1 MKICHIINSLNRGG
15 AESHLLDL
23 VSAQIRNDYDVKI
36 VVIGKDSKTTS
47 SIENEIDK
55 LGIEIKRLSGPRM
68 YNLFSYF
75 SLGFYLINKELDIIH
90 SHQPR
95 SDFMIY
101 ILRKVSKKISS
112 ISWVVSVHGKYD
124 TYLEGNKLGDYLR
137 KIFMKR
143 LSKFWLNATT
153 VIAISD
159 EVKEWISK
167 LNSSIEARVIPY
179 WVKRNNIKKVNN
191 DKLTIGFLGRLNK
204 NKGIEDLLH
213 ALNKLNYKE
222 NNLDVIIG
230 GHGDEKYIKKL
241 KSILNEEVNKYVD
254 FLGFVDD
261 RDDYFNKVDIFVFPS
276 YSEGLGLVL
285 LEAMSYS
292 KVCITRNIM
301 PMKKYIDNEN
311 GYLFDD
317 LESLITNLNSAINDL
332 SINYSVIEKKL
343 SNIDKTLEK
352 SREEKIFPMF
362 QEAYKNE

>member
-1 MKICHIINSLNRGG
+1 MKICHVINSLSGGG
-15 AESHLLDL
+15 AETHLLDL
-23 VSAQIRNDYDVKI
+23 VHAQKNQGHSVTVIPTGPDKKNMKSLEQEFQDISDNVLRLYFPRLLNFYSYIKFFKNLQDEQYDI
-36 VVIGKDSKTTS
+36 VHT
-47 SIENEIDK
+47 
-55 LGIEIKRLSGPRM
+55 
-68 YNLFSYF
+68 
-75 SLGFYLINKELDIIH
+75 
-90 SHQPR
+90 HQPR
-95 SDFMIY
+95 SDFMFF
-101 ILRKVSKKISS
+101 ILKSFTGIKAKWIVSI
-112 ISWVVSVHGKYD
+112 HGKYD

-301 PMKKYIDNEN
+301 PMKKYINNEN